1 MRGGDTP
8 AASPGQAGARGE
20 GDGPPLLDTSACPAV
35 EPGRAQASRDA
46 DAAARIPL
54 KAGLTLARIWTLRD
68 VDIETLTQIQRVT
81 ADAITATNSG
91 RGIRQGRPGDPVNS
105 RRTVCRADLEN
116 GRTYWPSYRNTDPE
130 VVRGST
136 LFSLPTVFREL
147 NDPTRLPGAL
157 VEFGFIEALAAA
169 GGGGFTASTD
179 WGGAISRI
187 ATRPFSILVNGRQ
200 EELPAV
206 WARGKVGPRAVEFF
220 FLDDASNPL
229 TLDLSMDDGAFR
241 LKLVKISYPTD
252 HDIRADLAERGRAE
266 VYGIYFDFDSET
278 LRPESGPVLAE
289 IAAALAANPGWKLS
303 VEGHTDTKGGDA
315 YNLDLSK
322 RRAGAVVRALVG
334 QHGIAADRLSS
345 LGHGASKPKAA
356 NDTVEGRAL
365 NRRVELVRQ

>member
-1 MRGGDTP
+1 M
-8 AASPGQAGARGE
+8 
-20 GDGPPLLDTSACPAV
+20 
-35 EPGRAQASRDA
+35 
-46 DAAARIPL
+46 

-136 LFSLPTVFREL
+136 LFSLPAVFREL
-147 NDPTRLPGAL
+147 NDPTRLQGAL
-157 VEFGFIEALAAA
+157 VEFGFIEALASA
-169 GGGGFTASTD
+169 GGGGFTATTD

-229 TLDLSMDDGAFR
+229 TLDFSMDDGAFR